1 MRPTVMEVDL
11 NNFKDNIRNIK
22 NYIGNKDIMPV
33 IKANGYGTYINKRID
48 IINEFNIVAVAIV
61 DEAVE
66 LRRLGYNKDIFILNQ
81 PYIGEIDSIIENDI
95 VFGLSSF
102 DFLKELVKIDRRVR
116 VHLEI
121 ETGMN
126 RTGININDLD
136 IFIKNIKTNSNIVIE
151 GVYTHFSSADSDR
164 DYTNGQ
170 IDVFKSALEIVKDN
184 FDTIKYVHTEAS
196 NGILNFNLD
205 FTNLVRP
212 GIVMHGYDSFD
223 GASDLIT
230 TKPVCKL
237 KSKITFL
244 KEVSCGEYIG
254 YSKSYMTTR
263 KSKIATVPIGYADGI
278 SRILSNR
285 GYVVINGK
293 KAPVVG
299 KVCMDSILI
308 NVTDINDVQIY
319 DDVYLWDNDIVKL
332 SDVAELCDT
341 SNYEVISR
349 ISYRVPR
356 IFIGCDK

>member
-1 MRPTVMEVDL
+1 MRPTVMEVNL
-11 NNFKDNIRNIK
+11 NNFKENIK
-22 NYIGNKDIMPV
+22 NIRDFVSNKEIMPV

-48 IINEFNIVAVAIV
+48 ILDDFNIVAVAIV

-66 LRRLGYNKDIFILNQ
+66 IRRLGYEKDIFILNQ
-81 PYIGEIDSIIENDI
+81 PYIEEIDSIIENDI
-95 VFGLSSF
+95 IFGLSSCE
-102 DFLKELVKIDRRVR
+102 FLNELVKTDRRVR

-136 IFIKNIKTNSNIVIE
+136 CFIEKLKTNSNIIVE
-151 GVYTHFSSADSDR
+151 GVYTHLSSADSDI
-164 DYTNGQ
+164 DYTNMQ
-170 IDVFKSALEIVKDN
+170 IDIFKKAVEITKNN
-184 FDTIKYVHTEAS
+184 FDTIKYIHCEAS
-196 NGILNFNLD
+196 KGILNFNLD

-212 GIVMHGYDSFD
+212 GMVMHGYDMFD
-223 GASDLIT
+223 GASDLID

-244 KEVSCGEYIG
+244 KETLCGEYIG

-263 KSKIATVPIGYADGI
+263 KSKIGTVPIGYADGI

-293 KAPVVG
+293 KAPIVG
-299 KVCMDSILI
+299 KVCMDSIMI
-308 NVTDINDVQIY
+308 DVTDIEDVKIY
-319 DDVYLWDNDIVKL
+319 DDVYIWDNDIVKL

-356 IFIGCDK
+356 IFI

>member
-1 MRPTVMEVDL
+1 MRPTVMEVNL
-11 NNFKDNIRNIK
+11 NNFKENIK
-22 NYIGNKDIMPV
+22 NIKDFVSNKEIMPV

-48 IINEFNIVAVAIV
+48 ILDDFNIVAVAIA

-66 LRRLGYNKDIFILNQ
+66 LRRLGYEKDIFILNQ
-81 PYIGEIDSIIENDI
+81 PYIGEIDNIIKNDI
-95 VFGLSSF
+95 VFGLSSC
-102 DFLKELVKIDRRVR
+102 DFLNELIKTDRRVR

-136 IFIKNIKTNSNIVIE
+136 CFIEKLKTNSNIIVE
-151 GVYTHFSSADSDR
+151 GVYTHLSSADSDI

-170 IDVFKSALEIVKDN
+170 IAVFKRAVEIVKNN
-184 FDTIKYVHTEAS
+184 FDTIKYIHCEAS
-196 NGILNFNLD
+196 KGILNFNLD
-205 FTNLVRP
+205 FTNLIRP
-212 GIVMHGYDSFD
+212 GMVMHGYDMFD
-223 GASDLIT
+223 GSSDLIDI
-230 TKPVCKL
+230 KPVCKL

-244 KEVSCGEYIG
+244 KETPCGEYIG

-263 KSKIATVPIGYADGI
+263 KSMIATVPIGYADGL

-293 KAPVVG
+293 KAPIVG
-299 KVCMDSILI
+299 KVCMDSIMI
-308 NVTDINDVQIY
+308 DVTDIEDVKIY
-319 DDVYLWDNDIVKL
+319 DDVYIWDNEIVKL

-356 IFIGCDK
+356 IFI